1 MALRQLENIRVVLA
15 EPNQNL
21 RRSIKSI
28 LVKAGMKNVLDT
40 DDISQVRRV
49 IDNDLVE
56 LVIGD
61 DSSEYGDFNKL
72 IYDMRHRDVGEN
84 PFLIAVTMLQNPS
97 SDVIRG
103 AMNSGTD
110 HILAK
115 PVEPDALINL
125 IIELTQSRK
134 RFVVTTDYIG
144 PDRRTTARPGTMT
157 IPQIDV
163 PNPLRQ
169 RMTGQMRE
177 TTQRRTIETAWGKIN
192 EQKVERYAFQ
202 IGWLLDRIVPE
213 VGIDSEEYSDDFHAH
228 VSRLIKVSRDMS
240 KRIGKTSFAHVK
252 EKTMTMTYLVE
263 ESMENGF
270 TPEGVIL
277 LLKLSDIISD
287 SFDANRFTLDG
298 TQARDHSVYDEAN
311 RKVAVMA

>member
-97 SDVIRG
+97 SDAIRG

>member
-240 KRIGKTSFAHVK
+240 KRIDKTSFAHVK